1 MNVEEYISTE
11 KFSLFEDE
19 TLRNMACR
27 AVEQFLQEN
36 KEVKRSQ
43 LTPIPSVIQAGS
55 LPFLERLVK
64 NQKEKNSKETN
75 KNFWLFM
82 ENILSPTFT
91 LDFSLYRAIEA
102 MLAEEGLLEDEG
114 ASKEKVQQRQ
124 VRKANRERIK
134 AVIKHCLPVY
144 FEHFNCHYFY
154 ETRHGDLP

>member
-1 MNVEEYISTE
+1 
-11 KFSLFEDE
+11 
-19 TLRNMACR
+19 
-27 AVEQFLQEN
+27 
-36 KEVKRSQ
+36 
-43 LTPIPSVIQAGS
+43 
-55 LPFLERLVK
+55 
-64 NQKEKNSKETN
+64 
-75 KNFWLFM
+75 
-82 ENILSPTFT
+82 
-91 LDFSLYRAIEA
+91 